1 MPATSGYQARWAVK
15 GGASPRDMSAGSER
29 WPFIS
34 DGVRKSKE
42 LLLGEG
48 ITGSRSHHTSQTR
61 TGAYK
66 VGGPLVCNPSYA
78 FYDVWLPRILGGAE
92 TTDTFPVAETLPEW
106 DMMSDRVAKIVR
118 YNDCKVG
125 KATLRFAP
133 GLLQLTLD
141 IVGKTAV
148 ETGNTFP
155 TVALGVAAADT
166 QLAYH
171 ESTFSLAALT
181 TGVSIVREGIITVDN
196 MPDELPAAGSDHT
209 ETVREGGRLVTLT
222 LTNGMTVTEWDQ
234 LYGTETPWTAT
245 VTSAYQNM
253 SNVAIL
259 RNLQAPRETPIIGGK
274 GEVTL
279 GLTFTAH
286 EDNTN
291 KELTWTNDPVNT

>member
-1 MPATSGYQARWAVK
+1 MPATSGYQARWVVK

-34 DGVRKSKE
+34 DSGRRTKE

-48 ITGSRSHHTSQTR
+48 ITGSRSHHISQTR
-61 TGAYK
+61 AGAYK
-66 VGGPLVCNPSYA
+66 VGGALVCNPSYA
-78 FYDVWLPRILGGAE
+78 FFDAWLPRILGGVE
-92 TTDTFPVAETLPEW
+92 STDTFPVAETLPEW
-106 DMMSDRVAKIVR
+106 DIMNDRVAKIVR

-125 KATLRFAP
+125 KFTLRYAP
-133 GLLQLTLD
+133 GLLQGTID
-141 IVGKTAV
+141 YVGKTAV

-166 QLAYH
+166 QLTYH

-181 TGVSIVREGIITVDN
+181 TGQSIVREGIITVDN
-196 MPDELPAAGSDHT
+196 MPDELPAAGMDHT
-209 ETVREGGRLVTLT
+209 ETVREGGRVVTLT

-245 VTSAYQNM
+245 VTNAYGLM
-253 SNVAIL
+253 SNVWTL
-259 RNLQAPRETPIIGGK
+259 RNLQAPRETPIINGK

-291 KELTWTNDPVNT
+291 KELTVVNDPVP